1 MRMLSRYGA
10 CPGTIDRMHP
20 QPDVPR
26 RIGPIGR
33 AALAAHVV
41 VIGVVVA
48 YIALCLI
55 GGEDANIGLGI
66 GLLGLGALGLPWTQP
81 ALASHSV
88 SIDTWPYVAASLGG
102 LALNLVLHAL
112 AWWLAGKRRT

>member
-1 MRMLSRYGA
+1 MLSRYGA
-10 CPGTIDRMHP
+10 CPCTIDRMPP

-41 VIGVVVA
+41 VIGV
-48 YIALCLI
+48 
-55 GGEDANIGLGI
+55 GLGI

-81 ALASHSV
+81 ALANHSV
-88 SIDTWPYVAASLGG
+88 SIDSRPYVAAALGG
-102 LALNLVLHAL
+102 LTLNLVLHAL
-112 AWWLAGKRRT
+112 AWRLSGKRRI